1 MTAKPS
7 LPTRTPSAVPVA
19 VPTSTPQTRGSA
31 LATASPTATDSA
43 SPAAPTPGDAATVSG
58 SARATAST
66 TPTGSFAFSATL
78 AEANLPTA
86 ATAYWASPSD
96 LAPAGD
102 WTGSW
107 GDAEQFS
114 ACGGNY
120 TSLGYRTIVRRDFS
134 GAVSS
139 ASVNAHTATM
149 EFTTAAKASEAR
161 ATIRKW
167 YYNCPTTLKAA
178 GYTNIKAGTAQDI
191 SAGQAVAALDPHQA
205 SFRTL
210 MKTNPGP
217 DITSFEDATLV
228 QAGNRLQWVAYEI
241 SGVEDHNYAVST
253 SDGTGLPLY
262 PAISRAPLLAA
273 DLVK

>member
-114 ACGGNY
+114 ACGGNW
-120 TSLGYRTIVRRDFS
+120 TRRHWSPLFCSHNVTCFRFS
-134 GAVSS
+134 DLIG
-139 ASVNAHTATM
+139 
-149 EFTTAAKASEAR
+149 R
-161 ATIRKW
+161 DD
-167 YYNCPTTLKAA
+167 C
-178 GYTNIKAGTAQDI
+178 IKIAQ
-191 SAGQAVAALDPHQA
+191 
-205 SFRTL
+205 F
-210 MKTNPGP
+210 
-217 DITSFEDATLV
+217 
-228 QAGNRLQWVAYEI
+228 
-241 SGVEDHNYAVST
+241 
-253 SDGTGLPLY
+253 
-262 PAISRAPLLAA
+262 
-273 DLVK
+273 